1 MPRTALLTQDELDFI
16 QNMQHN
22 PQLNKRD
29 ASSSLLV
36 NGVSQI
42 RDLLTRLAAHEQVT
56 LQASFENQKISF
68 PLHLVE
74 DEFHAQHLRLGVP
87 SIFEDGPRVRP
98 WRLALEAPVFLENVR
113 GRQGALAVRE
123 ISFKGVLLE
132 SRKGLKPPR
141 QFNQWFSPS
150 GYERIALQGNTACT
164 PTGSSRTTPTKPS
177 ACASTSCNSTAWLTR
192 SFTSPGPRGQSRCR
206 ACRTI
211 VVAGVGASTAPHDPG
226 NRCCCLPAHPA
237 ARPRHRRPT

>member
-16 QNMQHN
+16 QDMQHN
-22 PQLNKRD
+22 PQLNKHD
-29 ASSSLLV
+29 NSSSLLV

-56 LQASFENQKISF
+56 LQANFENLKMSF

-98 WRLALEAPVFLENVR
+98 WRLTLDSPVYLENVR
-113 GRQGALAVRE
+113 GRAGALAVRE
-123 ISFKGVLLE
+123 ISFTGALLE
-132 SRKGLKPPR
+132 LRGGLRPPR

-150 GYERIALQGNTACT
+150 GHERIALQGRFERETAQ
-164 PTGSSRTTPTKPS
+164 GLYAYRLK
-177 ACASTSCNSTAWLTR
+177 
-192 SFTSPGPRGQSRCR
+192 QSNPDEIQRLR
-206 ACRTI
+206 QYILQQHR
-211 VVAGVGASTAPHDPG
+211 
-226 NRCCCLPAHPA
+226 LAHPEFHA
-237 ARPRHRRPT
+237 